1 MVLLCEKE
9 QVVFPLIDRN
19 AFNSLVGKLGDAKS
33 VDKAVAE
40 ASDEPT
46 RKVHD
51 ALKNC
56 TFDDMEMLRPIGA
69 GGFGIVK
76 LVKVRKPFSYRI

>member
-1 MVLLCEKE
+1 MILFYERE
-9 QVVFPLIDRN
+9 HFVFPLKDRN
-19 AFNSLVGKLGDAKS
+19 AFTSLVGKLGDAKG
-33 VDKAVAE
+33 VEKVAE

-51 ALKNC
+51 ALKTC
-56 TFDDMEMLRPIGA
+56 TFADMEMLRPIGA

-76 LVKVRKPFSYRI
+76 LVKVS

>member
-1 MVLLCEKE
+1 MIRFCERE
-9 QVVFPLIDRN
+9 HVVFPIIDRN
-19 AFNSLVGKLGDAKS
+19 AFTSLVGKLGDAKS
-33 VDKAVAE
+33 VDKIVAE

-56 TFDDMEMLRPIGA
+56 TFDDMEVLRPIGA

-76 LVKVRKPFSYRI
+76 LVKVR

>member
-1 MVLLCEKE
+1 MNLFYERE
-9 QVVFPLIDRN
+9 HFVFPLKDRN
-19 AFNSLVGKLGDAKS
+19 AFTSLVGKLGDAKGAEK
-33 VDKAVAE
+33 VVAE

-51 ALKNC
+51 ALKTC
-56 TFDDMEMLRPIGA
+56 TFADMEMLRPIGA

-76 LVKVRKPFSYRI
+76 LVKVS

>member
-1 MVLLCEKE
+1 MKVLYPRK
-9 QVVFPLIDRN
+9 DRN

-33 VDKAVAE
+33 TTKVAVE
-40 ASDEPT
+40 SDEPT

-51 ALKNC
+51 ALKTCSFN
-56 TFDDMEMLRPIGA
+56 DMEVLRPIGA

-76 LVKVRKPFSYRI
+76 LVKVGELILALMLIVF